1 MREPRRET
9 QVFIVSFCLSL
20 VILGSV
26 LLLTLFVFRL
36 TDGREASGKDA
47 SALPSGVTE
56 TEDLTL
62 LLIGC
67 RSLSEEPPLIWLI
80 SYSGGDGAITAAVL
94 PPDTLCTSE
103 GRTDTLHGHYTYG
116 GILELRRAVSSL
128 IGCLP
133 DRYIRLEQEGIAA
146 LANQLG
152 GLDVTLDSSFSAG
165 KETFLAGE
173 QHLSGR
179 KLAALLLSQTADR
192 RSDCTAQAKW
202 GEKLLDEKLS
212 RAAGTDS
219 LFFDT
224 LFEYGET
231 NLTRYDLLLRQEHFS
246 ATATDRSV
254 RFTVLFGTYD
264 ASLLAM
270 QPDSGSLQEIKKL
283 FAPRKEGTEQ
293 SAA

>member
-1 MREPRRET
+1 M
-9 QVFIVSFCLSL
+9 
-20 VILGSV
+20 
-26 LLLTLFVFRL
+26 
-36 TDGREASGKDA
+36 
-47 SALPSGVTE
+47 
-56 TEDLTL
+56 
-62 LLIGC
+62 
-67 RSLSEEPPLIWLI
+67 
-80 SYSGGDGAITAAVL
+80 
-94 PPDTLCTSE
+94 
-103 GRTDTLHGHYTYG
+103 
-116 GILELRRAVSSL
+116 
-128 IGCLP
+128 
-133 DRYIRLEQEGIAA
+133 EQEGIAA

-179 KLAALLLSQTADR
+179 KLAALLLSQTADG

>member
-1 MREPRRET
+1 MREPRREI

-36 TDGREASGKDA
+36 ADGGESSGRDA
-47 SALPSGVTE
+47 AALPSGVME

-67 RSLSEEPPLIWLI
+67 NSLSEEPPLIWLI
-80 SYSGGDGAITAAVL
+80 SYSGDDGAITAAVL
-94 PPDTLCTSE
+94 PPDALCTSE
-103 GRTDTLHGHYTYG
+103 ERTDTLRGHYTYG

-128 IGCLP
+128 TGCQP
-133 DRYIRLEQEGIAA
+133 DRYVRLEREGIAA
-146 LANQLG
+146 LADQLG
-152 GLDVTLDSSFSAG
+152 GLDVTLDSSFSIG
-165 KETFLAGE
+165 KEMFLAGE

-179 KLAALLLSQTADR
+179 KLSALLLNRTADG

-202 GEKLLDEKLS
+202 GEMLLDEKLS

-246 ATATDRSV
+246 GTATDRSV
-254 RFTVLFGTYD
+254 HFTVLSGSYD

-270 QPDSGSLQEIKKL
+270 QPDSSSLQEIKEL
-283 FAPRKEGTEQ
+283 FAPRKEGAEQ